1 MSHMNLC
8 RNYIL
13 ADFLRKNKPLRSEI
27 TYLFIT
33 FHERYIFSRKVGTKK
48 SATLFPKCENHGKNP
63 GKTVISILN
72 FLTPHN
78 RRQKRCPKAS
88 CGAMILFNPVGATLA
103 VARIPP
109 NRELSRCLFSGR
121 SQRLPCVKGA
131 VSEAD

>member
-48 SATLFPKCENHGKNP
+48 IRYT
-63 GKTVISILN
+63 
-72 FLTPHN
+72 
-78 RRQKRCPKAS
+78 
-88 CGAMILFNPVGATLA
+88 
-103 VARIPP
+103 
-109 NRELSRCLFSGR
+109 FSE
-121 SQRLPCVKGA
+121 V
-131 VSEAD
+131 